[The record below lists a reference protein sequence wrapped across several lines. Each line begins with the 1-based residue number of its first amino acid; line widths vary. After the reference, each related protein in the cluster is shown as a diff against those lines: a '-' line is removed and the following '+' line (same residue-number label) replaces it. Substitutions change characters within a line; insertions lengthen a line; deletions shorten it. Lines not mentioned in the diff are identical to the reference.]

1 MATHRPVEDGE
12 ALPAIAIASRVEYV
26 GGPRD
31 RLLEDRGDLPAAIA
45 AKRGVYVRSVCC
57 ADDGAMRYVWQDAG
71 DGGARASGE
80 EA

>member
-1 MATHRPVEDGE
+1 MATHRPVEDDE

-31 RLLEDRGDLPAAIA
+31 RQLEDRRDLPATIA
-45 AKRGVYVRSVCC
+45 AERGSYVRSVRC
-57 ADDGAMRYVWQDAG
+57 ADDGAMRYVWQGAG
-71 DGGARASGE
+71 GGGAAASDE

>member
-1 MATHRPVEDGE
+1 MATHRPVADDE

-31 RLLEDRGDLPAAIA
+31 RQLDDQGELPATIA
-45 AKRGVYVRSVCC
+45 AEHGRYVRSVRC
-57 ADDGAMRYVWQDAG
+57 AEDGAMRYVWQ
-71 DGGARASGE
+71 GGPASDE